1 MNRALRVR
9 CKNRSAQESHWWRA
23 TQYRV
28 PHLIVRAPTSRLD
41 NMEARDDYLHL
52 VSTLFFKRFLQRPF
66 QVASIVPSSKA
77 LVERVASKMDF
88 SQPRVIAE
96 YGPGEGVHSRKIARR
111 MSADSHLLL
120 FELDPAFARDLE
132 RQFAGDTRVHVIHG
146 DAASLPSE
154 LKRRGITECDY
165 ILSGIPFSILKID
178 KKRAL
183 LRKTH
188 DSLAPGGSFI
198 IYQVTNEL
206 KQHAKLFEHAESEY
220 FLQNI
225 PPMFVTVFHKAQS
238 AEPAQSLNGWEYRTA
253 RPQKLSGLASAD
265 RSA

>member
-1 MNRALRVR
+1 MSV
-9 CKNRSAQESHWWRA
+9 
-23 TQYRV
+23 
-28 PHLIVRAPTSRLD
+28 
-41 NMEARDDYLHL
+41 
-52 VSTLFFKRFLQRPF
+52 LFFKRFLQRPF
-66 QVASIVPSSKA
+66 QIASIVPSSKA

-96 YGPGEGVHSRKIARR
+96 YGPGEGVHSREIARR

-132 RQFAGDTRVHVIHG
+132 RQFARDPRVHVVHG
-146 DAASLPSE
+146 DAASLPCE
-154 LKRRGITECDY
+154 LQRRGIAKCDY

-183 LRKTH
+183 LQKTH
-188 DSLAPGGSFI
+188 DALSPGGSFI

-206 KQHAKLFEHAESEY
+206 KQHATLFEHAKSEY

-225 PPMFVTVFHKAQS
+225 PPMFITVFQKSQLQNDS
-238 AEPAQSLNGWEYRTA
+238 GRPAA
-253 RPQKLSGLASAD
+253 RQTFVGAY